1 MDAKEECPL
10 MTEAAVVEH
19 LDRKDPPVLV
29 VRNPLKG
36 GRIARQQLK
45 CDTVFLIRLIHY
57 SCIIEAPLLAGRVL
71 EERFNLV
78 HAEGRHLDKD
88 RQMMYYEVYLEPVV
102 KKMNNPVNLSASHR
116 KWLEEFISDMSDWN
130 LIDVQRVPKQEFEF
144 R

>member
-1 MDAKEECPL
+1 MDPPEVYPL

-29 VRNPLKG
+29 VRNPFEG
-36 GRIARQQLK
+36 GRIIRYQLN
-45 CDTVFLIRLIHY
+45 CGIVFLVSLIHT
-57 SCIIEAPLLAGRVL
+57 SSIIEVPLLTGRIL

-78 HAEGRHLDKD
+78 HVEGSHLDMN
-88 RQMMYYEVYLEPVV
+88 REMTYYEVYLEPVAKNRNKTV
-102 KKMNNPVNLSASHR
+102 IFSASYR

-130 LIDVQRVPKQEFEF
+130 LIDVQRVRKQNHEF